1 MAIMAYCIRDEL
13 RSRLQRVGNLSKA
26 GRETNIEMGRGDE
39 VTMLLGK
46 EKKEAAGLLGAQGLS
61 MASVS
66 YDSLILNEE
75 NGEDW

>member
-1 MAIMAYCIRDEL
+1 MAIMAYSIGDEL
-13 RSRLQRVGNLSKA
+13 RSRLQRAGNLSKA
-26 GRETNIEMGRGDE
+26 ARETNIEMGRGDE
-39 VTMLLGK
+39 VTMLL
-46 EKKEAAGLLGAQGLS
+46 EKREEAAGLLGAQGRS